1 MAQRS
6 TDQLRNAT
14 ATFVRYCSPMA
25 ILQGQSDGSFKNRKD
40 LRDTTS
46 VAKRRARLT
55 ELCAIHDCE
64 ADATVMARL
73 PAFPLNWEH
82 PVCEQHLRNIL
93 NPRTKLQCLNND
105 TIAVFV
111 GEAQLGAD

>member
-1 MAQRS
+1 M
-6 TDQLRNAT
+6 T
-14 ATFVRYCSPMA
+14 V
-25 ILQGQSDGSFKNRKD
+25 
-40 LRDTTS
+40 
-46 VAKRRARLT
+46 
-55 ELCAIHDCE
+55 LCATHARDAE
-64 ADATVMARL
+64 ATVVANL
-73 PAFPLNWEH
+73 PVFPINWEH

>member
-25 ILQGQSDGSFKNRKD
+25 ILQGQSDGSFKNSKD

-46 VAKRRARLT
+46 VARGGSNDCIMLNSRLRR
-55 ELCAIHDCE
+55 
-64 ADATVMARL
+64 
-73 PAFPLNWEH
+73 
-82 PVCEQHLRNIL
+82 
-93 NPRTKLQCLNND
+93 
-105 TIAVFV
+105 
-111 GEAQLGAD
+111 